1 MPVRAIISIFQ
12 DLKNEGCSHL
22 AEKSVHVF
30 HGKLVINSPRKP
42 SYIKFGCYTM
52 PLCQDMTLLRATTS
66 SVVFMIDNLKRKSL
80 DNSTFTRA
88 QDLPRCGRPRII
100 TPAQNRYIT
109 PFRLR
114 NRTVTAI
121 CIPGLGIISAQTVR
135 NRLHQRGI
143 RPRRQLLTQIRRRG
157 RVRWHHTL
165 RVWTLRNWR
174 RRWFRDE

>member
-1 MPVRAIISIFQ
+1 MWQLTKSNFH

-22 AEKSVHVF
+22 AEKYVHAF
-30 HGKLVINSPRKP
+30 HWKLVVNSPGTP
-42 SYIKFGCYTM
+42 SCIKLGCYTSDWHCYCEM
-52 PLCQDMTLLRATTS
+52 PLCQDRTLLRATTS
-66 SVVFMIDNLKRKSL
+66 SVVFMIDNLKLKSL

-121 CIPGLGIISAQTVR
+121 YIPCLRIISAQTVR
-135 NRLHQRGI
+135 NRLRQHGI
-143 RPRRQLLTQIRRRG
+143 RPRRPVLT
-157 RVRWHHTL
+157 
-165 RVWTLRNWR
+165 
-174 RRWFRDE
+174 